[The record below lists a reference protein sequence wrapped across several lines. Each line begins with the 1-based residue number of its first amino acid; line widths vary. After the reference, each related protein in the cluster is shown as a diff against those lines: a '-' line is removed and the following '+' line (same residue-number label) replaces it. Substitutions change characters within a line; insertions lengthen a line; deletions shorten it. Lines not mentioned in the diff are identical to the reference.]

1 MNASTPTLQDY
12 VRVVGRHKWLL
23 FITAL
28 AVPLAAVVFALQQD
42 KLYSASA
49 DVLLT
54 RQNLAASLTGIAD
67 TEDRGDPDRLVQ
79 TQASLASV
87 PTVAERVLNAVGTD
101 DRTAREL
108 LAQSSV
114 RAEPQTD
121 LLVIQVTDRDP
132 RLAVRLATE
141 YARQFTIYRKELDT
155 ARLDRAL
162 TSVQAQIRELE
173 RSRRENPALYA
184 DLVSRETQL
193 RTLKALQSGNALVV
207 RQADQA
213 RQVAPKPVRNGVL
226 GLGLGLILGIILVF
240 LRHALDTRVTSP
252 DEVGRLLGLPLLAR
266 IPRPR
271 ARRGERDAIAMLG
284 EPHGPQA
291 ESFRVLRT
299 NVDFLNLERGAR
311 VFMVTSALEGEGKS
325 TTVANLAVGLARAG
339 RLVAAVDLD
348 LRRPSLHQLFGL
360 SGRPGVTDVVAGR
373 ADLDDALVDV
383 PIADAHE
390 KFEGA
395 GNGNGNGNGSV
406 AGVLRV
412 LPAGRV
418 PREPADL
425 IESQPLAALLQDV
438 QERAE
443 FVLIDTPAML
453 SVSDGMA
460 ISGNVDAVLVVAR
473 ADTARTEPLDE
484 LRRVLDRCPAAAL
497 GYVLTAAE
505 APDSYG
511 APYGAPERSRR
522 NRLPGSGRNS
532 FVSRGGQ
539 R

>member
-1 MNASTPTLQDY
+1 MNERTPTLQDY
-12 VRVVGRHKWLL
+12 IRVVGRHKWLFL
-23 FITAL
+23 ITAL
-28 AVPLAAVVFALQQD
+28 AVPLAAVVLALQQD
-42 KLYSASA
+42 KLYRASA
-49 DVLLT
+49 EVLLT
-54 RQNLAASLTGIAD
+54 RQNLAASLTGIND

-87 PTVAERVLNAVGTD
+87 PTVAQRVLDAVGTG

-114 RAEPQTD
+114 KAEPQTD
-121 LLVIQVTDRDP
+121 LLLIQVTDRDP
-132 RLAVRLATE
+132 RLAVRFATE

-162 TSVQAQIRELE
+162 MGVQAQIRELE

-193 RTLKALQSGNALVV
+193 RTLKALQSGNALLV
-207 RQADQA
+207 RQADEA

-240 LRHALDTRVTSP
+240 LRHALTTRVTSTE
-252 DEVGRLLGLPLLAR
+252 EVERLLRLPLLAR
-266 IPRPR
+266 IPR
-271 ARRGERDAIAMLG
+271 RRSRNRTGKPIAMLA
-284 EPHGPQA
+284 EPHGAQA

-325 TTVANLAVGLARAG
+325 TTVANLAVALARAG

-360 SGRPGVTDVVAGR
+360 DDRPGVTDVVAGR
-373 ADLDDALVDV
+373 VELDDAMVNV
-383 PIADAHE
+383 AIAEPHAHSE
-390 KFEGA
+390 
-395 GNGNGNGNGSV
+395 GNGSV

-412 LPAGRV
+412 LPAGPV

-438 QERAE
+438 QSRAE

-453 SVSDGMA
+453 SVSDGMS
-460 ISGNVDAVLVVAR
+460 ISGNVDAILVAAR
-473 ADTARTEPLDE
+473 AGAARAEALEE
-484 LRRVLDRCPAAAL
+484 LRRVLDRCPASTL
-497 GYVLTAAE
+497 GYVLTATE
-505 APDSYG
+505 ARDRYASAY
-511 APYGAPERSRR
+511 YGAPERSHLDRLVSSRR
-522 NRLPGSGRNS
+522 KT
-532 FVSRGGQ
+532 FVSRGDE